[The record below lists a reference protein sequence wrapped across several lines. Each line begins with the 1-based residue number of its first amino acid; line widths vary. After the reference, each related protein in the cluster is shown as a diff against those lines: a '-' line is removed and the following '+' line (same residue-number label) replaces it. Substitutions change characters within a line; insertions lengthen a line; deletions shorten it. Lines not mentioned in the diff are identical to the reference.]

1 VQIFKAHLLHVLV
14 QVYHF
19 WGEQNASFKKQ
30 LLLDHVRD
38 APLMFVLIKVLH
50 LVGVINIVL

>member
-1 VQIFKAHLLHVLV
+1 MQIFKARLHVLV

-19 WGEQNASFKKQ
+19 QGERNTTFKKQ
-30 LLLDHVRD
+30 LLLEHVRD

-50 LVGVINIVL
+50 LVGVINVVL